1 MIYRIANGGDVND
14 VFDIEKQCFL
24 TPWTPNLIVAEL
36 EKPDYVAFAAVDGG
50 KVCGYV
56 FASCVL
62 GEGEIERIAVTENM
76 RRKGI
81 GDELMRL
88 AMQKLALSGAQ
99 TVFLEVRSDNDKAIN
114 LYKKHGFTAVGIRK
128 KYYENTKDA
137 LIMSFKL

>member
-1 MIYRIANGGDVND
+1 MIYRIVNSGDVND

-24 TPWTPNLIVAEL
+24 TPWTMNLIASEL
-36 EKPDYVAFAAVDGG
+36 KKPDYVAFAAVDNG

-62 GEGEIERIAVTENM
+62 SEGEIERIAVTENM

-88 AMQKLALSGAQ
+88 AMQKLALSGVEK
-99 TVFLEVRSDNDKAIN
+99 VFLEVRSDNDKAIN
-114 LYKKHGFTAVGIRK
+114 LYKKHGFIAVGIRK

>member
-1 MIYRIANGGDVND
+1 MIYRIVDSGDIND

-24 TPWTPNLIVAEL
+24 TPWTTNLIAAEL
-36 EKPDYVAFAAVDGG
+36 EKPNYVAFAAVENG

-88 AMQKLALSGAQ
+88 AMQKFGEKQSIDPDIKNSLYR
-99 TVFLEVRSDNDKAIN
+99 VRKQC
-114 LYKKHGFTAVGIRK
+114 F
-128 KYYENTKDA
+128 
-137 LIMSFKL
+137 